1 MSSSSSSGYDSE
13 PSSSAVR
20 REPSSGLNSE
30 TIEQQLRSVAVSE
43 ELEAV
48 GGMAKGLTLE
58 NDAAGNHSEENKIR
72 GGGMNAMETSPGIA
86 VEGDEEFVGEAA
98 AELESAPGTVDNRA
112 GESNGSVPEI
122 TVAAEE
128 ERVLEAGH
136 RSESTA
142 EREAEIYSAGNHMDG
157 SETKSFNREIND
169 LEDSGLAPEIEVAG
183 EDFDRESRAMWRNN
197 SNSELEIERR
207 SSPSS
212 SGYAGERGSS
222 GASSAS
228 AESEEDEIHE
238 DNHSQNGVSDSQAAW
253 VPGKRHVDEVLL
265 LALTVIQLYS
275 RSQLKSD
282 CLMTQM

>member
-13 PSSSAVR
+13 PSSSAVG

-30 TIEQQLRSVAVSE
+30 TIEQQLHSVSVSE

-48 GGMAKGLTLE
+48 DGMTKGLTLE
-58 NDAAGNHSEENKIR
+58 DDAAGNHSEENKTR
-72 GGGMNAMETSPGIA
+72 DGGMNATETSPGIA

-98 AELESAPGTVDNRA
+98 AELESAPGAVDNRA

-122 TVAAEE
+122 TVAGEE
-128 ERVLEAGH
+128 ERVLEASH
-136 RSESTA
+136 RSEST
-142 EREAEIYSAGNHMDG
+142 EDREAEIYSAGNHMDG
-157 SETKSFNREIND
+157 GETESFNGEIND
-169 LEDSGLAPEIEVAG
+169 PEDNGLAPEIEVAG

-228 AESEEDEIHE
+228 AESEEDEIQV
-238 DNHSQNGVSDSQAAW
+238 DNHSQSGISDSQAAW

-265 LALTVIQLYS
+265 LV
-275 RSQLKSD
+275 RW
-282 CLMTQM
+282 